1 MFRLPEDLA
10 EHFRGGGAL
19 IVPTRQRVRAVQ
31 LAVAAGELAAGRS
44 VWASPDV
51 LTPAS
56 FRQRACERAAAA
68 GAALPG
74 LLSAAQEWALWRA
87 AAREASDRLGY
98 FLDDGPLGEAL
109 ARSHELALDY
119 ELSVARSPGAESELY
134 SRARAH
140 FESRCR
146 ELGAQSP
153 GSLAGRL
160 PPPHVPPPALLR
172 GFTELPPRL
181 CALGLPG
188 GTAPVAAEPR
198 VLRAAD
204 RGAEQEAIAAWCRAR
219 LAANPAAR
227 LLVLLPGPPG
237 ARERLRTLI
246 AQALDPGSAV
256 RSGAS
261 GRLVTLE
268 GGEPLAD
275 QALPAQALT
284 AFALLTGAALDA
296 AALSEWLRA
305 PFFARPTAASR
316 AALAQFVAERG
327 GSAMRLTGLRGLLQS
342 VPPEL
347 RPGAR
352 ELDGQLQRA
361 AAALNEGGASGSR
374 RWSERF
380 AAALAALTLTHEGEA
395 PDLARLQLQLRLR
408 ELLQEFGELGAAVG
422 SLAPPAAVQL
432 LRARA
437 RAVSYRP
444 SDEDAPVTLSA
455 VLADPVIGYD
465 GIWVAGLTA
474 DVLPKPAAPDPF
486 LPLAAQRTAGLAQAS
501 EAGRRAEAQRLLTRW
516 AAASPELVLS
526 HPRLEGDLECLASP
540 LTAGCA
546 DFEGARQRWL
556 PIAMARAGQ
565 TEDFLDERGL
575 PWPSP
580 AQPLPSGT
588 RALSLQNSCPFRAY
602 AELRL
607 GALERDSTEPGVPMD
622 QRGLLLHAALQRL
635 WDRLKSQAGLN
646 GQSADGLRALIRA
659 AVAEAAQALITESR
673 TGRRGYRAPDGQFDL
688 FTQLPPAL
696 VRESRRAEGLIL
708 KLCDLERTRP
718 EFVVEATE
726 AVAELR
732 AGGGR
737 VRMRLDRIDRIGEGR
752 AVLDYK
758 SGKPGT
764 PDWFGDRPTHPQ
776 LLAYLTALGAD
787 VAALAT
793 VNLTAREVRFT
804 GVALADGLLPKV
816 PAAPPHE
823 AGWAGHH
830 ADWGRRMG
838 DLVAQFLSGDAR
850 VDPAPGACQWCHL
863 AALCRIGPADLL
875 GTAAE
880 DGHE

>member
-10 EHFRGGGAL
+10 DHFRGAGTL

-68 GAALPG
+68 GAALPR
-74 LLSAAQEWALWRA
+74 LLSGAQEWALWRA
-87 AAREASDRLGY
+87 AAREACDRLGFY
-98 FLDDGPLGEAL
+98 LDDGPLGEAL
-109 ARSHELALDY
+109 ARSHELALDWG
-119 ELSVARSPGAESELY
+119 LSVGRGPGAESELY
-134 SRARAH
+134 DRARSH

-146 ELGAQSP
+146 ELGAASP
-153 GSLAGRL
+153 GILAGRL
-160 PPPHVPPPALLR
+160 AAPHAPPSALLR

-181 CALGLPG
+181 AALGLPG
-188 GTAPVAAEPR
+188 APAAAAADPR

-227 LLVLLPGPPG
+227 LLVLQPGPAG
-237 ARERLRTLI
+237 VRERLRSLI
-246 AQALDPGSAV
+246 AQALEPGSAA
-256 RSGAS
+256 RPGAS

-284 AFALLTGAALDA
+284 AFALLTGSAFDA
-296 AALSEWLRA
+296 AALSEWLRG
-305 PFFARPTAASR
+305 PFFARPPAAGR

-327 GSAMRLTGLRGLLQS
+327 GVAIRLTGLRGLLQS

-347 RPGAR
+347 KPLAR
-352 ELDGQLQRA
+352 ELDGQLQRG

-380 AAALAALTLTHEGEA
+380 ACALAALTLTHEGA
-395 PDLARLQLQLRLR
+395 AGDPSRLQLQLRLR
-408 ELLQEFGELGAAVG
+408 ELLEEFGELGAAVG
-422 SLAPPAAVQL
+422 TLPPAAAVQL

-437 RAVSYRP
+437 RAVSFRP
-444 SDEDAPVTLSA
+444 ADEDAPVTLSA

-474 DVLPKPAAPDPF
+474 EVLPKPLAPDPF
-486 LPLAAQRTAGLAQAS
+486 LPLAAQREAGLAQAS
-501 EAGRRAEAQRLLTRW
+501 EAGRRTEAQRLLSSW

-526 HPRLEGDLECLASP
+526 HPRLEEDLECLPSP
-540 LTAGCA
+540 LTTGWAP
-546 DFEGARQRWL
+546 FEGPRQRWL
-556 PIAMARAGQ
+556 PAAMARAGQ

-607 GALERDSTEPGVPMD
+607 GALERDSVEPGVPMD

-646 GQSADGLRALIRA
+646 ARDPEGLRALIRT
-659 AVAEAAQALITESR
+659 AVAEAAQALITESHAR
-673 TGRRGYRAPDGQFDL
+673 RRGYRAPDGQFDL
-688 FTQLPPAL
+688 FSQLPPAL
-696 VRESRRAEGLIL
+696 VRESRRAEALIL
-708 KLCDLERTRP
+708 RLCELERTRP
-718 EFVVEATE
+718 PFIVEATE

-737 VRMRLDRIDRIGEGR
+737 VRMRLDRIDRIVEGR

-758 SGKPGT
+758 SGKPAT

-804 GVALADGLLPKV
+804 GVAAGEGLLPKV
-816 PAAPPHE
+816 PAAPAHE
-823 AGWAGHH
+823 GGWPGHH
-830 ADWGRRMG
+830 ADWGRRVG
-838 DLVAQFLSGDAR
+838 ELVMQFITGDAR
-850 VDPAPGACQWCHL
+850 VDPAPGACRWCHL
-863 AALCRIGPADLL
+863 AALCRIAPADLL
-875 GTAAE
+875 GSDEE